1 MNIIHNSNLR
11 NSVQKFIASFQANR
25 YLQSITKG
33 LAATMPIMIIGSFA
47 ELLADMQLGDYQ
59 KWIAPIKAYLEI
71 PVNFTIN
78 IVAIYAVCG
87 IAYSL
92 AKSFNKN
99 GLQAA
104 LIALLSFLIIT
115 PMGNFKL
122 GKNMV
127 QAIPVQWLGAQGLFA
142 AIIVGVLATLYPFL
156 CALR

>member
-1 MNIIHNSNLR
+1 MDVVHNSKLR
-11 NSVQKFIASFQANR
+11 NSVQKFIADFQANR

-92 AKSFNKN
+92 AKSFEKKWIASSHNCITFFLNYYSN
-99 GLQAA
+99 GQ
-104 LIALLSFLIIT
+104 F
-115 PMGNFKL
+115 
-122 GKNMV
+122 
-127 QAIPVQWLGAQGLFA
+127 
-142 AIIVGVLATLYPFL
+142 
-156 CALR
+156 